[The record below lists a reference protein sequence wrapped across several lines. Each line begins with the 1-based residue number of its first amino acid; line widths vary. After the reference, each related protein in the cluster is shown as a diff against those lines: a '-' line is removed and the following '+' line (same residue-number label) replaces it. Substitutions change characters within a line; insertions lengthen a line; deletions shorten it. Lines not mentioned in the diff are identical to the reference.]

1 MARRKSSA
9 KRELEFIDNVVGFSS
24 VGVFFIVYMITKS
37 FETSV
42 TIGTIGFI
50 FSITYLIIRKKKYN
64 DKVRKSKI
72 QDVDS
77 MTGVQFEYFLKLIFS
92 QKGYKVQTTK
102 VTGDYG
108 ADLVMTAGDKR
119 IVVQAKRYS
128 KRVGIKAI
136 QEVVSSIAYYKA
148 SEGWAVTNNEFT
160 DAAVQLA
167 KANGIKLIERNE
179 LMNMIS
185 QLDETQTAKSVQQ
198 TIEIV
203 NKELCPKCGSDIV
216 LRRSNRGEFYGCSSF
231 PMCRYTKNVG

>member
-1 MARRKSSA
+1 MARRKSA
-9 KRELEFIDNVVGFSS
+9 TKRESEFIDSVVRLSS

-42 TIGTIGFI
+42 TIGIIGFI
-50 FSITYLIIRKKKYN
+50 LSIAYLIYRKMKYN
-64 DKVRKSKI
+64 EKLKKSKI

-108 ADLVMTAGDKR
+108 ADLVMTSGDKK

-148 SEGWAVTNNEFT
+148 TEGWAVTNNEFT

-179 LMNMIS
+179 LIDMIS
-185 QLDETQTAKSVQQ
+185 QLDEKQTTDSVQQ
-198 TIEIV
+198 TIQDVSI
-203 NKELCPKCGSDIV
+203 NSCPKCGSEVV
-216 LRRSNRGEFYGCSSF
+216 LRKGNRGEFYGCSSF
-231 PMCRYTKNVG
+231 PKCRYTKNVG

>member
-1 MARRKSSA
+1 MARRNSA
-9 KRELEFIDNVVGFSS
+9 TKRESEFIDSVVGFSS
-24 VGVFFIVYMITKS
+24 VGVFFIVYMITMS
-37 FETSV
+37 FETSL
-42 TIGTIGFI
+42 TIGIIGFI

-72 QDVDS
+72 QDVDT

-108 ADLVMTAGDKR
+108 ADLVMTSGDKR

-136 QEVVSSIAYYKA
+136 QEVVSSIAFYKA

-167 KANGIKLIERNE
+167 KANEIKLIERNE
-179 LMNMIS
+179 LINMIS
-185 QLDETQTAKSVQQ
+185 QLDETKTSESVKK
-198 TIEIV
+198 TIESV
-203 NKELCPKCGSDIV
+203 SEDLCPRCGSEIV
-216 LRRSNRGEFYGCSSF
+216 LRRGNRGEFYGCTSF
-231 PMCRYTKNVG
+231 PKCRYTKNAG

>member
-1 MARRKSSA
+1 MARRKSAA
-9 KRELEFIDNVVGFSS
+9 KRESEFIDSVVRLSS

-37 FETSV
+37 FETSFA
-42 TIGTIGFI
+42 IGIIGFI

-72 QDVDS
+72 QDVDT
-77 MTGVQFEYFLKLIFS
+77 MTGVQFEYFLKLIYS

-136 QEVVSSIAYYKA
+136 QEVVSSIAFYKA
-148 SEGWAVTNNEFT
+148 TEGWAVTNNEFT

-179 LMNMIS
+179 LINMIS
-185 QLDETQTAKSVQQ
+185 QLDETQTAESVQQ

-203 NKELCPKCGSDIV
+203 NKEICPKCGSEIV
-216 LRRSNRGEFYGCSSF
+216 LRSGNRGEFYGCSSF
-231 PMCRYTKNVG
+231 PKCRYSKNVG